1 MWLAQRDSYFRR
13 ADRLASALLLSGV
26 GGARGARFRSGLG
39 LGLALLDFATE
50 ALGREVY
57 PMIQGWPRL
66 PDYEILAPIYA
77 HALGPQSQADT
88 FAEGSLSIV
97 AGAPCLRTTDIACV
111 GGDLEA
117 ALAAARDAA
126 WAAVGPRAE
135 VALARSRRGGLQ
147 LQLRSLAGA
156 TRRSRQ
162 GDACVARLRPFLAL
176 CPQSALLAGE
186 PGSGKTTAAAQV
198 AAELGG
204 DRSLRISV
212 ADLAAAPPSAIRAV
226 VRLLQPGALLVDD
239 LDRHPYPGALLDLF
253 DEAGSFARLRLATC
267 NYPRYLGAA
276 LVRPGRFDHHLRAED
291 DDVAAARRADAAA
304 VLEPCAPAL
313 SPTELDE
320 VLGWPIA
327 FAARLALGVAARGSA
342 LASAEVGDL
351 RRRLAEQRELEA
363 PAPLA
368 FDEFRKDSAPSP

>member
-77 HALGPQSQADT
+77 YALGPQSQADT

-117 ALAAARDAA
+117 ALAAVRDAA

-226 VRLLQPGALLVDD
+226 VRLLQPGALLVE
-239 LDRHPYPGALLDLF
+239 LPGC
-253 DEAGSFARLRLATC
+253 GHM
-267 NYPRYLGAA
+267 P
-276 LVRPGRFDHHLRAED
+276 H
-291 DDVAAARRADAAA
+291 
-304 VLEPCAPAL
+304 
-313 SPTELDE
+313 
-320 VLGWPIA
+320 
-327 FAARLALGVAARGSA
+327 
-342 LASAEVGDL
+342 
-351 RRRLAEQRELEA
+351 LEA
-363 PAPLA
+363 PEA
-368 FDEFRKDSAPSP
+368 FVRVVGVWLSRLR